1 MPLFSKTSLE
11 TTGFSVKRKITFFGE
26 KNSLIL
32 FKSSKIPFIEK
43 KRLIHVKEKA
53 SLFQVRNEVGALGA
67 VASMGSGGREGAE
80 TTDGHF
86 FKSLDGYT

>member
-43 KRLIHVKEKA
+43 KSHT
-53 SLFQVRNEVGALGA
+53 
-67 VASMGSGGREGAE
+67 REG
-80 TTDGHF
+80 
-86 FKSLDGYT
+86 KSEPVSSEE